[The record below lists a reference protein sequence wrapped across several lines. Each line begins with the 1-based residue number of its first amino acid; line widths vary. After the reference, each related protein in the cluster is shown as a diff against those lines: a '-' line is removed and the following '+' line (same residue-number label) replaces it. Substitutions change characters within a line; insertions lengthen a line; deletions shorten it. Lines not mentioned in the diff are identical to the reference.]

1 MGTILTDLGD
11 VGYEHEGVLAS
22 ILSDGTETGSSW
34 TGMPDVVG
42 HRPTCD
48 GCEWRGTANYD
59 HPGQRYLDQDVEDD
73 LMAEW
78 VRHVH
83 EMARQAELL
92 AMVQVVRSHGYGLV
106 RTAKE
111 ALAAG
116 IEWVDLERAV
126 PFPLSGALYRAL
138 EREGVLGGGQEPPVS

>member
-11 VGYEHEGVLAS
+11 VGYEHEGYLAA
-22 ILSDGTETGSSW
+22 ILTDGTESGSSW

-42 HRPTCD
+42 HRPACD

-59 HPGQRYLDQDVEDD
+59 HPGQRWLDEDAEEA

-83 EMARQAELL
+83 EMVGLAELE
-92 AMVQVVRSHGYGLV
+92 AKVQVVRSHGHRLV
-106 RTAKE
+106 RAARE
-111 ALAAG
+111 AIDAG
-116 IEWVDLERAV
+116 IEWREIELAL
-126 PFPLSGALYRAL
+126 PFPLSGAVWRWL
-138 EREGVLGGGQEPPVS
+138 EANGGTDGRP